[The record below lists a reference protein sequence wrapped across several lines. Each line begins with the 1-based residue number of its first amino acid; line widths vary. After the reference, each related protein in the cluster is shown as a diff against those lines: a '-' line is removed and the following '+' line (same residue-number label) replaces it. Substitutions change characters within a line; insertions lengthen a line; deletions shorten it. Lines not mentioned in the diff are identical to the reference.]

1 MSDAPMT
8 TPREPIR
15 FRFNER
21 KAAAAASLL
30 LELAGGTMEYLR
42 LIKLLYYADRESLD
56 TLGRPISGDR
66 YYSLPHGPVLS
77 RVYDLV
83 KAIVF
88 GPTGT
93 DVGPWGDHIEGAGR
107 YGLHLKKQ
115 PDMGALS
122 EAEVNILT
130 QVFRQYRER
139 DKWDLRDGTHAL
151 PEWNDPGGS
160 AREIRVEMILEV
172 LGKSDSEIEEI
183 RQHALETAHF
193 DRVFGA

>member
-1 MSDAPMT
+1 MPNTPMT
-8 TPREPIR
+8 TPEDPIR

-21 KAAAAASLL
+21 KATAAASLL
-30 LELAGGTMEYLR
+30 LELAGGTMEYLA

-83 KAIVF
+83 KTVVF
-88 GPTGT
+88 AAPQQG
-93 DVGPWGDHIEGAGR
+93 GPWAEHIEAAER
-107 YGLHLKKQ
+107 YSLHLRKQ

-130 QVFRQYRER
+130 QVFRQYRDR
-139 DKWDLRDGTHAL
+139 DKWELRDGTHLL

-160 AREIRVEMILEV
+160 AHEIPVEMILAV
-172 LGKSDSEIEEI
+172 LGKSETEIADI

>member
-1 MSDAPMT
+1 MPDTPMS
-8 TPREPIR
+8 TPRDPIR
-15 FRFNER
+15 FQFNER
-21 KAAAAASLL
+21 KATAAASLL
-30 LELAGGTMEYLR
+30 LELAGGTMEYLP

-83 KAIVF
+83 KAVVF
-88 GPTGT
+88 GTAQA
-93 DVGPWGDHIEGAGR
+93 GPWTEHIEGAGR
-107 YGLHLKKQ
+107 YGLRLRKR

-122 EAEVNILT
+122 EAEVNIIT
-130 QVFRQYRER
+130 QAFRQYRDR
-139 DKWDLRDGTHAL
+139 DKWDLRDATHLL
-151 PEWNDPGGS
+151 PEWNDPSGS
-160 AREIRVEMILEV
+160 AREIPVEMILDV
-172 LGKSDSEIEEI
+172 LGKSETEIEDI